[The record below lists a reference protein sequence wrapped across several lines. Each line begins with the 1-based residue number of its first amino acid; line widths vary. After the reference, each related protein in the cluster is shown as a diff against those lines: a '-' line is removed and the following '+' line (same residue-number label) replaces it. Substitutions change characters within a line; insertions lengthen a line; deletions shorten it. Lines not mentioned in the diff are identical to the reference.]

1 MPFLLHY
8 IGMTMIKKLLLGWL
22 FEFAFDAI
30 ISYGEKLAARTDTDI
45 DDDAVRKFKENRE
58 VFIKYAK
65 GKT

>member
-1 MPFLLHY
+1 
-8 IGMTMIKKLLLGWL
+8 MIKKLLLGWL

-30 ISYGEKLAARTDTDI
+30 IGYGEKLAARTDTDI